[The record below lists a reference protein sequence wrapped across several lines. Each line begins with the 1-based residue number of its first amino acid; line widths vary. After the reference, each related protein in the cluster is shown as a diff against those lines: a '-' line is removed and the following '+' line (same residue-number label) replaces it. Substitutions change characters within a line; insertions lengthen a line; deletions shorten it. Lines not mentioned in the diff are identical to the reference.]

1 MTRSHTV
8 PATGIPPL
16 LEEIA
21 NSVTGGIG
29 LLLSVAGLS
38 ALVIFASLYGTVW
51 HVVSCSIYGATL
63 VLLYGATTLYHS
75 IPHPKAK
82 QVLQVVDHVSIYLL
96 IAGTYTPFALVTLRG
111 GWGWTLF
118 GLAWGLCFFG
128 ILFKVV
134 FAARYDFLSTVLYVA
149 MGWIVLIAI
158 QPVMAAL
165 PSDGLI
171 MLLIGGL
178 AYTFGVVFYLLD
190 TRLPFFHAIWHLF
203 VLAGSVLHYFAVMYF
218 VVLV

>member
-1 MTRSHTV
+1 MSRASV
-8 PATGIPPL
+8 APSLI
-16 LEEIA
+16 EEIL
-21 NSVTGGIG
+21 NSITGGIG

-38 ALVIFASLYGTVW
+38 VLVVFASLYGTVW

-75 IPHPKAK
+75 IPHPTAK
-82 QVLQVVDHVSIYLL
+82 KVLRVVDHVSIYLL
-96 IAGTYTPFALVTLRG
+96 IAGTYTPFALVALRG
-111 GWGWTLF
+111 SWGWTLF

-149 MGWIVLIAI
+149 MGWLVLIAI
-158 QPVMAAL
+158 KPVMAAL
-165 PSDGLI
+165 PSEGLV

-178 AYTFGVVFYLLD
+178 AYTFGVAFYLLD
-190 TRLPFFHAIWHLF
+190 RRVPYFHAVWHLF
-203 VLAGSVLHYFAVMYF
+203 VLAGSVLHWFAVMYT
-218 VVLV
+218 VVPI

>member
-1 MTRSHTV
+1 MTPSQTV
-8 PATGIPPL
+8 PATGIRPL

-38 ALVIFASLYGTVW
+38 ALVIFASLYGTIW

-111 GWGWTLF
+111 SWGWTLF
-118 GLAWGLCFFG
+118 GLAWGLW
-128 ILFKVV
+128 K
-134 FAARYDFLSTVLYVA
+134 
-149 MGWIVLIAI
+149 
-158 QPVMAAL
+158 
-165 PSDGLI
+165 
-171 MLLIGGL
+171 
-178 AYTFGVVFYLLD
+178 
-190 TRLPFFHAIWHLF
+190 
-203 VLAGSVLHYFAVMYF
+203 AVMSKDILSGY
-218 VVLV
+218 VSSLS

>member
-158 QPVMAAL
+158 NPVMAAL